1 MFSLSSARVDVA
13 VNWGIAAG
21 IYLGAGALVALLI
34 SRSHNW
40 RPFARRPSNPHEE
53 AS

>member
-1 MFSLSSARVDVA
+1 MFIVGRAGVAVA

-21 IYLGAGALVALLI
+21 IYLLAGALIVRLI

-40 RPFARRPSNPHEE
+40 RPLARRSPNPPKE